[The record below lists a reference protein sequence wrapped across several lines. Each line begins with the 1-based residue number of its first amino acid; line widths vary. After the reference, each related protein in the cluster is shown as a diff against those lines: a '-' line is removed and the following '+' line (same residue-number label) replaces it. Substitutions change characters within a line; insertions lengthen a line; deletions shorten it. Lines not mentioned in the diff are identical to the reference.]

1 MATTHKVSLSESQL
15 RLLIDGLAQQI
26 MDTKARLDELKSQHQ
41 ELSQKLSGS
50 GSDSSQGASA
60 PKAKRN
66 LSDEAR
72 AKIAEAQRKR
82 WAKGKDSQDPA
93 QTEAA

>member
-41 ELSQKLSGS
+41 ELSQKLSGES
-50 GSDSSQGASA
+50 GSNPAPA

-72 AKIAEAQRKR
+72 AKIADAQRKR
-82 WAKGKDSQDPA
+82 WAKGKDSGASA